1 MYLLTLSA
9 FTQKRKKSSSRLPKW
24 IRPPRKPKGASL
36 PIVHPKQVKKVLSEL
51 KCIDKNE
58 VDDVICIA
66 LVPIR
71 ALRKFGAV
79 PKSKVVSA
87 LGSNPLEG
95 NIPPMPIKYLQ
106 NVNHKYIRENLM
118 WSTNIYESHWQFLQW
133 IQTNRKYDHC
143 FVPCIGYKGWR
154 GAKPDIQLGITG
166 TIESCDNNSPVKC
179 AIRESKEESNLN
191 VFADEVSVSFQN
203 QLFLFE
209 YENRK
214 ENRKILETPA
224 YSPHES
230 PQKKRRMR

>member
-1 MYLLTLSA
+1 M
-9 FTQKRKKSSSRLPKW
+9 
-24 IRPPRKPKGASL
+24 I
-36 PIVHPKQVKKVLSEL
+36 IHPKQVKNVLNTL
-51 KCIDKNE
+51 KRIDKNE

-71 ALRKFGAV
+71 ALRKYGAV

-87 LGSNPLEG
+87 LGLNPLEG
-95 NIPPMPIKYLQ
+95 NIPPMQIKYLQ

-166 TIESCDNNSPVKC
+166 TIEPCDNNSPVKC
-179 AIRESKEESNLN
+179 AIRESKEEANLN
-191 VFADEVSVSFQN
+191 VFTDEVSMHFEK
-203 QLFLFE
+203 QLFIFE
-209 YENRK
+209 YGNRT
-214 ENRKILETPA
+214 IATPA

-230 PQKKRRMR
+230 PQKRRRTK